1 MNFNEFLN
9 EGSTSEYGGPA
20 GLTKDKTLKI
30 AQKFADAAA
39 SVDPEKGKWG
49 VNKRTLEEDG
59 FDLDYNDEEFDGG
72 SYNIYKNGNV
82 VNMAIRENPVLGKI
96 GDDIKTIAKGFKK
109 MMANESVTNEAT
121 VKKGSIVIPYASS
134 DGEFVVDKVFKNKDG
149 EVSYTGEFKKTGKKM
164 EYIFHKD
171 DKIIKESSLDEANLV
186 LGLSTNN
193 YPSGTAS
200 RYRIESTVINLRKV
214 ADLSKDSWKKYSKA
228 FTNWEIG
235 FEKASD
241 RKEAL
246 DSIQKSFN
254 NGQNDIRE
262 FGLYESVVN
271 ETGFKKSD
279 IKKTIDFINK
289 EIGIDPGYALIGD
302 EDDIEEFD
310 RLWDREQYE
319 DAFDFLT
326 VATNMEISTLDDV
339 KNAIKESVV
348 TEGTISPKMANSFKI
363 GDKIKTQKDTYTI
376 TGYGSKTGATRD
388 FEAEN
393 GKGEQCNLRV
403 SLRGTNGIQVA
414 AGKSLN
420 FPEQQEML
428 ESVVNER
435 NITIKRQYTSNRPAV
450 TVGKA
455 AKVRNKMLEAIKDGK
470 LSQED
475 FNNILKEMTTDSKRW
490 LRRNA
495 QCFNVSED
503 GITLSK
509 TGSRILKNVMVAE
522 ATINEGLNYKKLA
535 KQFVDDEWL
544 DVDDNIEDLDA
555 DEYFDDKLNAFNREE
570 LGNSK
575 EFDNNKTNMSIEVKK
590 LLKGRLKQIF
600 EATTKAPKIW
610 VPGGFDKAI
619 AKYPNQKI
627 TRKIVLD
634 AAEKWDV
641 NPDDAIKY
649 VEFGWTVDLD
659 ENKNNNNM
667 KTKFIYESFAE
678 FVENK
683 LNEST
688 LNEAFKSAKLS
699 NLFSVGSAGT
709 KDLAGAFYNFSK
721 LAIDK
726 IEDYDIIEMDPQT
739 ARKEKRANAIYFY
752 IVTNQKVNPHAETI
766 NPTTWNNGLIQSNT
780 LLAIT
785 NGQNEWYSTAYSSY
799 SKTETLKVASSREA
813 AAGFDKR
820 DSKRYDGSGITSLTK
835 VAELADTAYV
845 IDLDVLKARYSTQSL
860 QFQRAEDKRGAIAF
874 KSDKDFKAENKSRYN
889 QILAQKASE
898 MPMDSIVLGAID
910 TLATQIKDA
919 LSKSEKGRYGE
930 LIIGLDTK
938 GREIKMSDASNL
950 MRNILDEYNRYVGY
964 VVESEKEVATGY
976 SGKFYEGRLKE
987 SSKTIVDYVKKVDAK
1002 NYAW

>member
-1 MNFNEFLN
+1 MNFNQFLS
-9 EGSTSEYGGPA
+9 EGTSSYGGPA
-20 GLTKDKTLKI
+20 GLTKDETLKI

-134 DGEFVVDKVFKNKDG
+134 DGEFVVDNVFKNKDG
-149 EVSYTGEFKKTGKKM
+149 EVSYSGEFKKTGKKM

-235 FEKASD
+235 FESAND
-241 RKEAL
+241 RKTAL
-246 DSIQKSFN
+246 AAIQKSFD

-289 EIGIDPGYALIGD
+289 EIGTDPGYALIGD

-310 RLWDREQYE
+310 QLWDREQYE

-348 TEGTISPKMANSFKI
+348 
-363 GDKIKTQKDTYTI
+363 
-376 TGYGSKTGATRD
+376 
-388 FEAEN
+388 
-393 GKGEQCNLRV
+393 
-403 SLRGTNGIQVA
+403 
-414 AGKSLN
+414 
-420 FPEQQEML
+420 
-428 ESVVNER
+428 NER
-435 NITIKRQYTSNRPAV
+435 NITIKRHYTDKNPAV

-455 AKVRNKMLEAIKDGK
+455 AKVRNRMLEAIKDGK

-503 GITLSK
+503 GISLSK
-509 TGSRILKNVMVAE
+509 TGSRILKNVMV
-522 ATINEGLNYKKLA
+522 
-535 KQFVDDEWL
+535 
-544 DVDDNIEDLDA
+544 
-555 DEYFDDKLNAFNREE
+555 
-570 LGNSK
+570 S
-575 EFDNNKTNMSIEVKK
+575 
-590 LLKGRLKQIF
+590 

-610 VPGGFDKAI
+610 VPGGFDKEI

-627 TRKIVLD
+627 TKKIVLN
-634 AAEKWDV
+634 AALKWDV
-641 NPDDAIKY
+641 NPEEAIKY
-649 VEFGWTVDLD
+649 VEYAWMVDLD
-659 ENKNNNNM
+659 ENKNNNDM
-667 KTKFIYESFAE
+667 KTKFIYESFQE

-683 LNEST
+683 LNEGT

-799 SKTETLKVASSREA
+799 SKSETLKVASSREA

-874 KSDKDFKAENKSRYN
+874 QSDKDFKSTNKARYN
-889 QILAQKASE
+889 AILAQKASE

-919 LSKSEKGRYGE
+919 LTKAEKGRYGE
-930 LIIGLDTK
+930 LIIGLDPR

-950 MRNILDEYNRYVGY
+950 MKNILDEYNRYVAY
-964 VVESEKEVATGY
+964 AVDIEKEAASGY
-976 SGKFYEGRLKE
+976 SGKFYEGRMKE

>member
-1 MNFNEFLN
+1 MNFNQFLS
-9 EGSTSEYGGPA
+9 EGTSSYGGPA
-20 GLTKDKTLKI
+20 GLTKDETLKI

-134 DGEFVVDKVFKNKDG
+134 DGEFVVDNVFKNKDG
-149 EVSYTGEFKKTGKKM
+149 EVSYSGEFKKTGKKM

-235 FEKASD
+235 FESASD
-241 RKEAL
+241 RKTAL
-246 DSIQKSFN
+246 AAIQKSFD

-289 EIGIDPGYALIGD
+289 EIGTDPGYALIGD

-310 RLWDREQYE
+310 QLWDREQYE

-348 TEGTISPKMANSFKI
+348 
-363 GDKIKTQKDTYTI
+363 
-376 TGYGSKTGATRD
+376 
-388 FEAEN
+388 
-393 GKGEQCNLRV
+393 
-403 SLRGTNGIQVA
+403 
-414 AGKSLN
+414 
-420 FPEQQEML
+420 
-428 ESVVNER
+428 NER
-435 NITIKRQYTSNRPAV
+435 NITIKRHYTDKNPAV

-503 GITLSK
+503 GISLSK
-509 TGSRILKNVMVAE
+509 TGSRILKNVMV
-522 ATINEGLNYKKLA
+522 
-535 KQFVDDEWL
+535 
-544 DVDDNIEDLDA
+544 
-555 DEYFDDKLNAFNREE
+555 
-570 LGNSK
+570 S
-575 EFDNNKTNMSIEVKK
+575 
-590 LLKGRLKQIF
+590 

-610 VPGGFDKAI
+610 VPGGFDKEI

-627 TRKIVLD
+627 TKKIVLN
-634 AAEKWDV
+634 AALKWDV
-641 NPDDAIKY
+641 NPEEAIKY
-649 VEFGWTVDLD
+649 VEYAWMVDLD
-659 ENKNNNNM
+659 ENKNNNDM
-667 KTKFIYESFAE
+667 KTKFIYESFQE

-683 LNEST
+683 LNEGT

-752 IVTNQKVNPHAETI
+752 IVTNQKVNPHAETS
-766 NPTTWNNGLIQSNT
+766 NPSTWNNGLIQSNT

-799 SKTETLKVASSREA
+799 SKSETLKVASSREA

-874 KSDKDFKAENKSRYN
+874 QSDKDFKSTNKARYN
-889 QILAQKASE
+889 AILAQKASE

-919 LSKSEKGRYGE
+919 LTKAEKGRYGE
-930 LIIGLDTK
+930 LIIGLDPR

-950 MRNILDEYNRYVGY
+950 MKNILDEYNRYVAY
-964 VVESEKEVATGY
+964 AVDIEKEAASGY
-976 SGKFYEGRLKE
+976 SGKFYEGRMKE

>member
-1 MNFNEFLN
+1 MGLSVEKTKKVAELYAKALSKAD
-9 EGSTSEYGGPA
+9 GSKCT
-20 GLTKDKTLKI
+20 
-30 AQKFADAAA
+30 
-39 SVDPEKGKWG
+39 
-49 VNKRTLEEDG
+49 VNTRTLEEDS
-59 FDLDYNDEEFDGG
+59 FDIDCNGEEFDGG
-72 SYNIYKNGNV
+72 SYTIHANGDV
-82 VNMAIRENPVLGKI
+82 VNNAVPGSPVYGKWN
-96 GDDIKTIAKGFKK
+96 DSVDTIVKNLNKLS
-109 MMANESVTNEAT
+109 ESVTNEAT

-149 EVSYTGEFKKTGKKM
+149 EVSYSGEFKKTGKKM

-200 RYRIESTVINLRKV
+200 KYRIESTVINLRKV

-228 FTNWEIG
+228 FSDDEIG
-235 FEKASD
+235 FESASD

-246 DSIQKSFN
+246 AAIQKSFD

-262 FGLYESVVN
+262 FGLNESVVN

-310 RLWDREQYE
+310 KLWDRGEYE

-326 VATNMEISTLDDV
+326 VATNMEISTLGDV
-339 KNAIKESVV
+339 KNAIK
-348 TEGTISPKMANSFKI
+348 
-363 GDKIKTQKDTYTI
+363 
-376 TGYGSKTGATRD
+376 
-388 FEAEN
+388 
-393 GKGEQCNLRV
+393 
-403 SLRGTNGIQVA
+403 
-414 AGKSLN
+414 
-420 FPEQQEML
+420 

-435 NITIKRQYTSNRPAV
+435 NITIKRHYTDKNPAV

-455 AKVRNKMLEAIKDGK
+455 AKVRNKMLEAIKDGQ

-509 TGSRILKNVMVAE
+509 TGSRILKNVMVSE
-522 ATINEGLNYKKLA
+522 ATMNEGLNYKKLA

-610 VPGGFDKAI
+610 VPGGFEKEI
-619 AKYPNQKI
+619 AKYPNSKI

-634 AAEKWDV
+634 AALKWDV
-641 NPDDAIKY
+641 NPEDAIKY
-649 VEFGWTVDLD
+649 VEYAWVIDLD
-659 ENKNNNNM
+659 ENKNNNDM

-683 LNEST
+683 LNEGT

-721 LAIDK
+721 LAIDQ

-752 IVTNQKVNPHAETI
+752 IVTNQKENPYIEAGRI
-766 NPTTWNNGLIQSNT
+766 PSRYNNGIIQSNT
-780 LLAIT
+780 LLAMT
-785 NGQNEWYSTAYSSY
+785 NGQNEWYSTGYNRY
-799 SKTETLKVASSREA
+799 SKTETISKASSRED

-835 VAELADTAYV
+835 VAELADTVYV
-845 IDLDVLKARYSTQSL
+845 IDLDVLKARYSTTSL
-860 QFQRAEDKRGAIAF
+860 VSKRADDKRGATAF
-874 KSDKDFKAENKSRYN
+874 KSDKDFKAENKARYN

-919 LSKSEKGRYGE
+919 LTKAEKGKYGE
-930 LIIGLDTK
+930 LIIGLDPR

-950 MRNILDEYNRYVGY
+950 MKNILDEYNRYVAY
-964 VVESEKEVATGY
+964 AVDIEKEAASGY
-976 SGKFYEGRLKE
+976 SGKFYEGRMKE

>member
-1 MNFNEFLN
+1 MNFDQFLN
-9 EGSTSEYGGPA
+9 ESSKPMGLSVEKTKKVAELYAKALSKADGSKCT
-20 GLTKDKTLKI
+20 
-30 AQKFADAAA
+30 
-39 SVDPEKGKWG
+39 
-49 VNKRTLEEDG
+49 VNTRTLEEDS
-59 FDLDYNDEEFDGG
+59 FDIDCNGEEFDGG
-72 SYNIYKNGNV
+72 SYTIHANGDV
-82 VNMAIRENPVLGKI
+82 VNNAVPGSPVYGKWN
-96 GDDIKTIAKGFKK
+96 DSVDTIVKNLNKLS
-109 MMANESVTNEAT
+109 ESVTNEAT

-149 EVSYTGEFKKTGKKM
+149 EVSYSGEFKKTGKKM

-200 RYRIESTVINLRKV
+200 KYRIESTVINLRKV

-228 FTNWEIG
+228 FSDDEIG
-235 FEKASD
+235 FESASD

-246 DSIQKSFN
+246 AAIQKSFD

-262 FGLYESVVN
+262 FGLNESVVN

-310 RLWDREQYE
+310 KLWDRGEYE

-326 VATNMEISTLDDV
+326 VATNMEISTLGDV
-339 KNAIKESVV
+339 KNAIK
-348 TEGTISPKMANSFKI
+348 
-363 GDKIKTQKDTYTI
+363 
-376 TGYGSKTGATRD
+376 
-388 FEAEN
+388 
-393 GKGEQCNLRV
+393 
-403 SLRGTNGIQVA
+403 
-414 AGKSLN
+414 
-420 FPEQQEML
+420 

-435 NITIKRQYTSNRPAV
+435 NITIKRHYTDKNPAV

-455 AKVRNKMLEAIKDGK
+455 AKVRNKMLEAIKDGQ

-509 TGSRILKNVMVAE
+509 TGSRILKNVMVSE
-522 ATINEGLNYKKLA
+522 ATMNEGLNYKKLA

-610 VPGGFDKAI
+610 VPGGFEKEI
-619 AKYPNQKI
+619 AKYPNSKI

-634 AAEKWDV
+634 AALKWDV
-641 NPDDAIKY
+641 NPEDAIKY
-649 VEFGWTVDLD
+649 VEYAWVIDLD
-659 ENKNNNNM
+659 ENKNNNDM

-683 LNEST
+683 LNEGT

-721 LAIDK
+721 LAIDQ

-752 IVTNQKVNPHAETI
+752 IVTNQKENPYIEAGRI
-766 NPTTWNNGLIQSNT
+766 PSRYNNGIIQSNT
-780 LLAIT
+780 LLAMT
-785 NGQNEWYSTAYSSY
+785 NGQNEWYSTGYNRY
-799 SKTETLKVASSREA
+799 SKTETISKASSRED

-835 VAELADTAYV
+835 VAELADTVYV
-845 IDLDVLKARYSTQSL
+845 IDLDVLKARYSTTSL
-860 QFQRAEDKRGAIAF
+860 VSKRADDKRGATAF
-874 KSDKDFKAENKSRYN
+874 KSDKDFKAENKARYN

-919 LSKSEKGRYGE
+919 LTKAEKGKYGE
-930 LIIGLDTK
+930 LIIGLDPR

-950 MRNILDEYNRYVGY
+950 MKNILDEYNRYVAY
-964 VVESEKEVATGY
+964 AVDIEKEAASGY
-976 SGKFYEGRLKE
+976 SGKFYEGRMKE

>member
-1 MNFNEFLN
+1 MNFDQFLN
-9 EGSTSEYGGPA
+9 ESSKPMGLSVEKTKKVAELYAKALSKADGSKCT
-20 GLTKDKTLKI
+20 
-30 AQKFADAAA
+30 
-39 SVDPEKGKWG
+39 
-49 VNKRTLEEDG
+49 VNTRTLEEDS
-59 FDLDYNDEEFDGG
+59 FDIDCNGEEFDGG
-72 SYNIYKNGNV
+72 SYTIHANGDV
-82 VNMAIRENPVLGKI
+82 VNNAVPGSPVYGKWN
-96 GDDIKTIAKGFKK
+96 DSVDTIVKNLNKLS
-109 MMANESVTNEAT
+109 ESVTNEAT

-149 EVSYTGEFKKTGKKM
+149 EVSYSGEFKKTGKKM

-200 RYRIESTVINLRKV
+200 KYRIESTVINLRKV

-228 FTNWEIG
+228 FSDDEIG
-235 FEKASD
+235 FESASD

-246 DSIQKSFN
+246 AAIQKSFD

-262 FGLYESVVN
+262 FGLNESVVN

-310 RLWDREQYE
+310 KLWDRGEYE

-326 VATNMEISTLDDV
+326 VATNMEISTLGDV
-339 KNAIKESVV
+339 KNAIK
-348 TEGTISPKMANSFKI
+348 
-363 GDKIKTQKDTYTI
+363 
-376 TGYGSKTGATRD
+376 
-388 FEAEN
+388 
-393 GKGEQCNLRV
+393 
-403 SLRGTNGIQVA
+403 
-414 AGKSLN
+414 
-420 FPEQQEML
+420 

-435 NITIKRQYTSNRPAV
+435 NITIKRHYTDKNPAV

-509 TGSRILKNVMVAE
+509 TGSRILKNVMVSE
-522 ATINEGLNYKKLA
+522 ATMNEGLNYKKLA

-610 VPGGFDKAI
+610 VPGGFEKEI
-619 AKYPNQKI
+619 AKYPNSKI

-634 AAEKWDV
+634 AALKWDV
-641 NPDDAIKY
+641 NPEDAIKY
-649 VEFGWTVDLD
+649 VEYAWVIDLD
-659 ENKNNNNM
+659 ENKNNNDM

-683 LNEST
+683 LNEGT

-721 LAIDK
+721 LAIDQ

-752 IVTNQKVNPHAETI
+752 IVTNQKENPYIEAGRI
-766 NPTTWNNGLIQSNT
+766 PSRYNNGIIQSNT
-780 LLAIT
+780 LLAMT
-785 NGQNEWYSTAYSSY
+785 NGQNEWYSTGYNRY
-799 SKTETLKVASSREA
+799 SKTETISKASSRED

-835 VAELADTAYV
+835 VAELADTVYV
-845 IDLDVLKARYSTQSL
+845 IDLDVLKARYSTTSL
-860 QFQRAEDKRGAIAF
+860 VSKRADDKRGATAF
-874 KSDKDFKAENKSRYN
+874 KSDKDFKAENKARYN

-919 LSKSEKGRYGE
+919 LTKAEKGKYGE
-930 LIIGLDTK
+930 LIIGLDPR

-950 MRNILDEYNRYVGY
+950 MKNILDEYNRYVAY
-964 VVESEKEVATGY
+964 AVDIEKEAASGY
-976 SGKFYEGRLKE
+976 SGKFYEGRMKE

>member
-186 LGLSTNN
+186 LGLSTSN
-193 YPSGTAS
+193 YPTSQSS
-200 RYRIESTVINLRKV
+200 RYRIESSVINLRKV
-214 ADLSKDSWKKYSKA
+214 ADLSKESWKKYSRA
-228 FTNWEIG
+228 FSDDEIG

-363 GDKIKTQKDTYTI
+363 GDKIKTQKDIYTI

-509 TGSRILKNVMVAE
+509 TGSRILKNVMV
-522 ATINEGLNYKKLA
+522 
-535 KQFVDDEWL
+535 
-544 DVDDNIEDLDA
+544 
-555 DEYFDDKLNAFNREE
+555 
-570 LGNSK
+570 S
-575 EFDNNKTNMSIEVKK
+575 
-590 LLKGRLKQIF
+590 

-659 ENKNNNNM
+659 ENKKTNDMN
-667 KTKFIYESFAE
+667 TKFIYESFAD
-678 FVENK
+678 FVANK
-683 LNEST
+683 LNEGT

-752 IVTNQKVNPHAETI
+752 IVTNQKVNPHAETS
-766 NPTTWNNGLIQSNT
+766 NPSTWNNGLIQSNT

-799 SKTETLKVASSREA
+799 SKSETLKVASSREA

-860 QFQRAEDKRGAIAF
+860 QFQRAEDKRGATAF
-874 KSDKDFKAENKSRYN
+874 KSDKDFKMENKARYN
-889 QILAQKASE
+889 AILAQKASE

-919 LSKSEKGRYGE
+919 LTKSEKGRYGE
-930 LIIGLDTK
+930 LIIGLDPR

-950 MRNILDEYNRYVGY
+950 MKNILDEYNRYVAY
-964 VVESEKEVATGY
+964 AVDIEKEAASGY
-976 SGKFYEGRLKE
+976 SGKFYEGRMKE
-987 SSKTIVDYVKKVDAK
+987 SSKTIVDYVKKVEAK

>member
-1 MNFNEFLN
+1 MNFNQFLS
-9 EGSTSEYGGPA
+9 EGTSSYGGPA
-20 GLTKDKTLKI
+20 GLTKDETLKI

-134 DGEFVVDKVFKNKDG
+134 DGEFVVDNVFKNKDG
-149 EVSYTGEFKKTGKKM
+149 EVSYSGEFKKTGKKM

-235 FEKASD
+235 FESAND
-241 RKEAL
+241 RKTAL
-246 DSIQKSFN
+246 AAIQKSFD

-289 EIGIDPGYALIGD
+289 EIGTDPGYALIGD

-310 RLWDREQYE
+310 QLWDREQYE

-348 TEGTISPKMANSFKI
+348 
-363 GDKIKTQKDTYTI
+363 
-376 TGYGSKTGATRD
+376 
-388 FEAEN
+388 
-393 GKGEQCNLRV
+393 
-403 SLRGTNGIQVA
+403 
-414 AGKSLN
+414 
-420 FPEQQEML
+420 
-428 ESVVNER
+428 NER
-435 NITIKRQYTSNRPAV
+435 NITIKRHYTDKNPAV

-503 GITLSK
+503 GISLSK
-509 TGSRILKNVMVAE
+509 TGSRILKNVMV
-522 ATINEGLNYKKLA
+522 
-535 KQFVDDEWL
+535 
-544 DVDDNIEDLDA
+544 
-555 DEYFDDKLNAFNREE
+555 
-570 LGNSK
+570 S
-575 EFDNNKTNMSIEVKK
+575 
-590 LLKGRLKQIF
+590 

-610 VPGGFDKAI
+610 VPGGFDKEI

-627 TRKIVLD
+627 TKKIVLN
-634 AAEKWDV
+634 AALKWDV
-641 NPDDAIKY
+641 NPEEAIKY
-649 VEFGWTVDLD
+649 VEYAWMVDLD
-659 ENKNNNNM
+659 ENKNNNDM
-667 KTKFIYESFAE
+667 KTKFIYESFQE

-683 LNEST
+683 LNEGT

-752 IVTNQKVNPHAETI
+752 IVTNQKVNPHAETS
-766 NPTTWNNGLIQSNT
+766 NPSTWNNGLIQSNT

-799 SKTETLKVASSREA
+799 SKSETLKVASSREA

-874 KSDKDFKAENKSRYN
+874 QSDKDFKSTNKARYN
-889 QILAQKASE
+889 AILAQKASE

-919 LSKSEKGRYGE
+919 LTKAEKGRYGE
-930 LIIGLDTK
+930 LIIGLDPR

-950 MRNILDEYNRYVGY
+950 MKNILDEYNRYVAY
-964 VVESEKEVATGY
+964 AVDIEKEAASGY
-976 SGKFYEGRLKE
+976 SGKFYEGRMKE

>member
-9 EGSTSEYGGPA
+9 EGSTSTYGGPA
-20 GLTKDKTLKI
+20 GLTKDETFKI

-59 FDLDYNDEEFDGG
+59 FDLDYNDVEFDGG

-82 VNMAIRENPVLGKI
+82 VNMALRENPVLGKI

-109 MMANESVTNEAT
+109 MMANESATN
-121 VKKGSIVIPYASS
+121 
-134 DGEFVVDKVFKNKDG
+134 
-149 EVSYTGEFKKTGKKM
+149 
-164 EYIFHKD
+164 
-171 DKIIKESSLDEANLV
+171 EANLV

-193 YPSGTAS
+193 YPAGTIA
-200 RYRIESTVINLRKV
+200 RYRIESSVINLRKV
-214 ADLSKDSWKKYSKA
+214 ADLSKDSWKKYSRA
-228 FTNWEIG
+228 FADDEIG
-235 FEKASD
+235 FEKSSD

-246 DSIQKSFN
+246 DAIQKSFD
-254 NGQNDIRE
+254 NGKNDIRE
-262 FGLYESVVN
+262 FGLNESVVN

-310 RLWDREQYE
+310 KLWDRGDYE

-326 VATNMEISTLDDV
+326 VATNMEISTFADV
-339 KNAIKESVV
+339 KDALK
-348 TEGTISPKMANSFKI
+348 
-363 GDKIKTQKDTYTI
+363 
-376 TGYGSKTGATRD
+376 
-388 FEAEN
+388 
-393 GKGEQCNLRV
+393 
-403 SLRGTNGIQVA
+403 
-414 AGKSLN
+414 
-420 FPEQQEML
+420 

-435 NITIKRQYTSNRPAV
+435 NITIKRQYTDKSPAV

-455 AKVRNKMLEAIKDGK
+455 AKIRNRMLEAIKDGK
-470 LSQED
+470 VSQED

-509 TGSRILKNVMVAE
+509 TGSRILKNIMV
-522 ATINEGLNYKKLA
+522 
-535 KQFVDDEWL
+535 
-544 DVDDNIEDLDA
+544 
-555 DEYFDDKLNAFNREE
+555 
-570 LGNSK
+570 S
-575 EFDNNKTNMSIEVKK
+575 
-590 LLKGRLKQIF
+590 

-610 VPGGFDKAI
+610 VPGGFDKEI
-619 AKYPNQKI
+619 SKYPNSKI

-634 AAEKWDV
+634 AALKWDV
-641 NPDDAIKY
+641 NPEDAIKY
-649 VEFGWTVDLD
+649 VEFGWVVDLD
-659 ENKNNNNM
+659 ENKNNNDMN
-667 KTKFIYESFAE
+667 TKFIYESFAD
-678 FVENK
+678 FVANK
-683 LNEST
+683 LNENT
-688 LNEAFKSAKLS
+688 LNEAFKSTKLS

-721 LAIDK
+721 LALDQ

-752 IVTNQKVNPHAETI
+752 IVTNQKVNPYIEGS
-766 NPTTWNNGLIQSNT
+766 NPSTYNNGIIQSNT
-780 LLAIT
+780 LLAMT
-785 NGQNEWYSTAYSSY
+785 NGQNEWYSTSY
-799 SKTETLKVASSREA
+799 NNYTKGETIKVAKSRED

-845 IDLDVLKARYSTQSL
+845 IDLDVLKARYSTSSL
-860 QFQRAEDKRGAIAF
+860 TFKRAEDKRGATAF
-874 KSDKDFKAENKSRYN
+874 QSDKDFKAANKARYN
-889 QILAQKASE
+889 EILAQKAVA
-898 MPMDSIVLGAID
+898 MPIDEVVLGAID

-919 LSKSEKGRYGE
+919 LSAGQKGRYGE
-930 LIIGLDTK
+930 LIIGLDPK
-938 GREIKMSDASNL
+938 NREIKMSDASNL

-964 VVESEKEVATGY
+964 VVDAEKEVATGY

-987 SSKTIVDYVKKVDAK
+987 SAKTITDYVKKVDAK

>member
-1 MNFNEFLN
+1 MGLSVEKTKKVAELYAKALSKAD
-9 EGSTSEYGGPA
+9 GSKCT
-20 GLTKDKTLKI
+20 
-30 AQKFADAAA
+30 
-39 SVDPEKGKWG
+39 
-49 VNKRTLEEDG
+49 VNTRTLEEDS
-59 FDLDYNDEEFDGG
+59 FDIDCNGEEFDGG
-72 SYNIYKNGNV
+72 SYTIHANGDV
-82 VNMAIRENPVLGKI
+82 VNNAVPGSPVYGKWN
-96 GDDIKTIAKGFKK
+96 DSVDTIVKNLNKLS
-109 MMANESVTNEAT
+109 ESVTNEAT

-149 EVSYTGEFKKTGKKM
+149 EVSYSGEFKKTGKKM

-200 RYRIESTVINLRKV
+200 KYRIESTVINLRKV

-228 FTNWEIG
+228 FSDDEIG
-235 FEKASD
+235 FESASD

-246 DSIQKSFN
+246 AAIQKSFD

-262 FGLYESVVN
+262 FGLNESVVN

-310 RLWDREQYE
+310 KLWDRGEYE

-326 VATNMEISTLDDV
+326 VATNMEISTLGDV
-339 KNAIKESVV
+339 KNAIK
-348 TEGTISPKMANSFKI
+348 
-363 GDKIKTQKDTYTI
+363 
-376 TGYGSKTGATRD
+376 
-388 FEAEN
+388 
-393 GKGEQCNLRV
+393 
-403 SLRGTNGIQVA
+403 
-414 AGKSLN
+414 
-420 FPEQQEML
+420 

-435 NITIKRQYTSNRPAV
+435 NITIKRHYTDKNPAV

-509 TGSRILKNVMVAE
+509 TGSRILKNVMVSE
-522 ATINEGLNYKKLA
+522 ATMNEGLNYKKLA

-610 VPGGFDKAI
+610 VPGGFEKEI
-619 AKYPNQKI
+619 AKYPNSKI

-634 AAEKWDV
+634 AALKWDV
-641 NPDDAIKY
+641 NPEDAIKY
-649 VEFGWTVDLD
+649 VEYAWVIDLD
-659 ENKNNNNM
+659 ENKNNNDM

-683 LNEST
+683 LNEGT

-721 LAIDK
+721 LAIDQ

-752 IVTNQKVNPHAETI
+752 IVTNQKENPYIEAGRI
-766 NPTTWNNGLIQSNT
+766 PSRYNNGIIQSNT
-780 LLAIT
+780 LLAMT
-785 NGQNEWYSTAYSSY
+785 NGQNEWYSTGYNRY
-799 SKTETLKVASSREA
+799 SKTETISKASSRED

-835 VAELADTAYV
+835 VAELADTVYV
-845 IDLDVLKARYSTQSL
+845 IDLDVLKARYSTTSL
-860 QFQRAEDKRGAIAF
+860 VSKRADDKRGATAF
-874 KSDKDFKAENKSRYN
+874 KSDKDFKAENKARYN

-919 LSKSEKGRYGE
+919 LTKAEKGKYGE
-930 LIIGLDTK
+930 LIIGLDPR

-950 MRNILDEYNRYVGY
+950 MKNILDEYNRYVAY
-964 VVESEKEVATGY
+964 AVDIEKEAASGY
-976 SGKFYEGRLKE
+976 SGKFYEGRMKE

>member
-9 EGSTSEYGGPA
+9 EGSTSSYGGRA
-20 GLTKDKTLKI
+20 GLTKDETLKI

-39 SVDPEKGKWG
+39 SVDPEKGKWA

-59 FDLDYNDEEFDGG
+59 FDLDYNDEEYDGG

-82 VNMAIRENPVLGKI
+82 VNMALRENPVLGKI

-109 MMANESVTNEAT
+109 MMTN
-121 VKKGSIVIPYASS
+121 
-134 DGEFVVDKVFKNKDG
+134 
-149 EVSYTGEFKKTGKKM
+149 
-164 EYIFHKD
+164 
-171 DKIIKESSLDEANLV
+171 
-186 LGLSTNN
+186 
-193 YPSGTAS
+193 
-200 RYRIESTVINLRKV
+200 
-214 ADLSKDSWKKYSKA
+214 
-228 FTNWEIG
+228 
-235 FEKASD
+235 
-241 RKEAL
+241 
-246 DSIQKSFN
+246 
-254 NGQNDIRE
+254 
-262 FGLYESVVN
+262 
-271 ETGFKKSD
+271 
-279 IKKTIDFINK
+279 
-289 EIGIDPGYALIGD
+289 
-302 EDDIEEFD
+302 
-310 RLWDREQYE
+310 
-319 DAFDFLT
+319 
-326 VATNMEISTLDDV
+326 
-339 KNAIKESVV
+339 ESVV

-363 GDKIKTQKDTYTI
+363 GDEIKTQKDTYTI
-376 TGYGSKTGATRD
+376 TAYGSKTGATRD

-428 ESVVNER
+428 ESVTNEAKLFLGLSTNNYPAGTIGRYRIESTAINLRKVADLSKDSWSKYSRAFTDSEIGFEKSSDRKEALDSIQKSFDNGQNDIREFGLNESVVDEGTISPKMANSFKIGDKIKTQKDTYTITGYGSKTGATRDFEAENEKGEQCNLRVSLRGTSGIQVAAGKSLNFPEQQEMLESVVNER
-435 NITIKRQYTSNRPAV
+435 NVTIKRQYTDKNPAV

-455 AKVRNKMLEAIKDGK
+455 AKVRNRMLEAIKDGK
-470 LSQED
+470 VSQED

-503 GITLSK
+503 GISLSK

-522 ATINEGLNYKKLA
+522 ATE
-535 KQFVDDEWL
+535 
-544 DVDDNIEDLDA
+544 
-555 DEYFDDKLNAFNREE
+555 
-570 LGNSK
+570 
-575 EFDNNKTNMSIEVKK
+575 
-590 LLKGRLKQIF
+590 
-600 EATTKAPKIW
+600 KAPKIW

-619 AKYPNQKI
+619 SKYPNSKI

-634 AAEKWDV
+634 AALKWDV
-641 NPDDAIKY
+641 NPEDAIQY
-649 VEFGWTVDLD
+649 VEFAWMVDLD
-659 ENKNNNNM
+659 ENKKTNDMN
-667 KTKFIYESFAE
+667 TKFIYESFAD
-678 FVENK
+678 FVANK
-683 LNEST
+683 LNEGT
-688 LNEAFKSAKLS
+688 LNEAFKSAKLA

-739 ARKEKRANAIYFY
+739 ARKEKRANGVYFY
-752 IVTNQKVNPHAETI
+752 IVNNQKENPYIEGSIPSTY
-766 NPTTWNNGLIQSNT
+766 NNGIIQSNT

-785 NGQNEWYSTAYSSY
+785 NGSNEWYSTSYQSY
-799 SKTETLKVASSREA
+799 SRAETLKITKTRED

-835 VAELADTAYV
+835 VAELADIVYV
-845 IDLDVLKARYSTQSL
+845 IDLDVLKARYSTTSL
-860 QFQRAEDKRGAIAF
+860 QFQRAEDKRGATAF
-874 KSDKDFKAENKSRYN
+874 KSDKDFKMENKARYN

-919 LSKSEKGRYGE
+919 LSKGEKGRYGE
-930 LIIGLDTK
+930 LIVGIDPK

-964 VVESEKEVATGY
+964 VVDAEKEVATGY